1 MLERKLYPNS
11 LAPNRLE
18 VLKQMLAQDPSN
30 TFARY
35 GVAMEHVNTGQLE
48 DAMTEFQALVE
59 TDPNYSAAYFHG
71 GQTLEK
77 LGRVEEAKDFYR
89 RGISVTGDPHALG
102 ELQAALDILGG

>member
-1 MLERKLYPNS
+1 
-11 LAPNRLE
+11 
-18 VLKQMLAQDPSN
+18 MLAQDPSN

-48 DAMTEFQALVE
+48 DAMTEFRALVE

-77 LGRVEEAKDFYR
+77 LGRIEEAKDFYR
-89 RGISVTGDPHALG
+89 HGIAVTRDPHALG
-102 ELQAALDILGG
+102 ELQGALDILGG